1 MLIEINVL
9 QFSHDMEERGE
20 EKRRNIWGDNNAVG

>member
-9 QFSHDMEERGE
+9 QFSHDMGWKASEWEQG
-20 EKRRNIWGDNNAVG
+20 GDNNAVG